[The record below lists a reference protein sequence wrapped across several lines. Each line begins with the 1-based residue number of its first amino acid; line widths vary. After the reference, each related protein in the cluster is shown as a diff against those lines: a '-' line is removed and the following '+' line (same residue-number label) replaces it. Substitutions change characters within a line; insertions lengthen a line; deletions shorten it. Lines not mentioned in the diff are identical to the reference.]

1 MDHDLVM
8 EWLKREDLDKKTIS
22 FAQNNEDIL
31 LARALS
37 GHEGLY
43 VDVGAN
49 HPVFHSVTKLFYD
62 RGWTGINIEPSPP
75 VFEQLQAARPHD
87 VNLNVGV
94 GDVAGMLTFYDTPD
108 RHGWASFRHEL
119 ADHYRGL
126 GVAVIERPVPVRT
139 LADVCAEHV
148 GDRTIDF
155 LKIDAEGFE
164 QQVLTGMDFRRWR
177 PRIVVVENFV
187 PVVWEGIILGADYI
201 PAAFD
206 GLNRYFVRAE
216 EPALLEPLRAPV
228 NVLDN
233 FVSHEVLRLIHA
245 VERDT
250 QVLGDSMATLHDLTD
265 RLGRDA
271 SVGVGTL
278 EAIRAMTDQRVGTLE
293 AIRALAD
300 QFAERPTPRFSLI
313 DALRHDGPR
322 VAGKIRRMFRGV
334 GGGRRAG

>member
-8 EWLKREDLDKKTIS
+8 EWLKREDLDTKTIS
-22 FAQNNEDIL
+22 YAQNQEDIL
-31 LARALS
+31 LARAFPTR
-37 GHEGLY
+37 EGLY

-75 VFEQLQAARPHD
+75 VFAQLQAARPHD
-87 VNLNVGV
+87 VNLNIGV
-94 GDVAGMLTFYDTPD
+94 GDTAGMLTFYDTPD
-108 RHGWASFRHEL
+108 RHGWASFRLEL

-126 GVAVIERPVPVRT
+126 GVAVVERPVPVRT
-139 LADVCAEHV
+139 LADVCDEHV

-155 LKIDAEGFE
+155 LKVDAEGFE

-177 PRIVVVENFV
+177 PRVVIVENFV
-187 PVVWEGIILGADYI
+187 PVVWEGIILGADYV

-228 NVLDN
+228 NILDN
-233 FVSHEVLRLIHA
+233 FISHEVLRLILGM
-245 VERDT
+245 ERNT
-250 QVLGDSMATLHDLTD
+250 KLWGESLATLHNLTD

-271 SVGVGTL
+271 TVNAGSL
-278 EAIRAMTDQRVGTLE
+278 AAIQALTDQL
-293 AIRALAD
+293 
-300 QFAERPTPRFSLI
+300 AERPAPRFSFI
-313 DALRHDGPR
+313 DAFRTDGPR
-322 VAGKIRRMFRGV
+322 VAGKIRRLIQGV
-334 GGGRRAG
+334 GRRRAG